1 MVRQACSCGSL
12 VDGGQDVVFAPL
24 TGTPPRAVRVSRL
37 PYRLV
42 AFDFDGTLADTFPW
56 FCSVLNGVADRYR
69 FRRVAAHEV
78 ERLRGLS
85 ARAIIADLGIP
96 AWKVPLIA
104 RHMRALAARDADA
117 IRLFPGVPEMLG
129 ALDAAGIGLAVV
141 SSNGEATVRR
151 ALGASAGRI
160 RHYACGAALFGKAR
174 HLRAVAR
181 GAGVAPGAM
190 LAVGDEIRDAE
201 AAAKAGCAFWAV
213 AWGYTDGAALGA
225 HAPAHL
231 FGEPGEIVRAVT

>member
-1 MVRQACSCGSL
+1 M
-12 VDGGQDVVFAPL
+12 
-24 TGTPPRAVRVSRL
+24 SRP

-42 AFDFDGTLADTFPW
+42 AFDFDGTLADTFAW
-56 FCSVLNGVADRYR
+56 FGSVLNGVADRYR
-69 FRRVAAHEV
+69 FRRVEADEV

-96 AWKVPLIA
+96 AWKMPLIA
-104 RHMRALAARDADA
+104 RHMRALAARDAHD

-151 ALGASAGRI
+151 ALGDSGDHI

-181 GAGVAPGAM
+181 EAGVAPGEM

-201 AAAKAGCAFWAV
+201 AAAKAGCAFGAV
-213 AWGYTDGAALGA
+213 AWGYTDRAALQA
-225 HAPAHL
+225 KAPAHL
-231 FGEPGEIVRAVT
+231 FGEPAEIVEAVAYCPARAPGTIEAPAPLPNGS

>member
-1 MVRQACSCGSL
+1 M
-12 VDGGQDVVFAPL
+12 
-24 TGTPPRAVRVSRL
+24 SRS

-56 FCSVLNGVADRYR
+56 FCSVLNDVADRYR
-69 FRRVAAHEV
+69 FRRVESHEV
-78 ERLRGLS
+78 ERLRTLS

-96 AWKVPLIA
+96 AWKVPPIA
-104 RHMRALAARDADA
+104 RHVRALAARDAGS
-117 IRLFPGVPEMLG
+117 IRLFPGVSEMVST
-129 ALDAAGIGLAVV
+129 LDAAGIGLAVV

-151 ALGASAGRI
+151 ALGETGRSV

-181 GAGVAPGAM
+181 EAGVAPDAM

-201 AAAKAGCAFWAV
+201 AAAKAGCAFGAV
-213 AWGYTDGAALGA
+213 AWGYTDPAALA
-225 HAPAHL
+225 AQAPAHL
-231 FGEPGEIVRAVT
+231 FGEPGEIVRVFESASAY

>member
-1 MVRQACSCGSL
+1 M
-12 VDGGQDVVFAPL
+12 
-24 TGTPPRAVRVSRL
+24 SRC
-37 PYRLV
+37 PYRLI

-69 FRRVAAHEV
+69 FRHVEAAEV

-104 RHMRALAARDADA
+104 RHMRALAARNAQD
-117 IRLFPGVPEMLG
+117 IQLFPGVPEMLE
-129 ALDAAGIGLAVV
+129 ALDAAGIGLALV
-141 SSNGEATVRR
+141 SSNGEAAVRR
-151 ALGASAGRI
+151 ALGTSGVHI
-160 RHYACGAALFGKAR
+160 RHYACGASLFGKAR

-181 GAGVAPGAM
+181 AAGVSPAAM

-201 AAAKAGCAFWAV
+201 AAAKAGCAFGAV
-213 AWGYTDGAALGA
+213 AWGYTERAALRA
-225 HAPAHL
+225 QAPAHL
-231 FGEPGEIVRAVT
+231 FGEPGEIVEVFESSWAYWPARAPGTIEVPEPLPNGS

>member
-1 MVRQACSCGSL
+1 MPVT
-12 VDGGQDVVFAPL
+12 V
-24 TGTPPRAVRVSRL
+24 TRAAAS

-69 FRRVAAHEV
+69 FRRVEAHEV
-78 ERLRGLS
+78 ERLRAMS
-85 ARAIIADLGIP
+85 ARAVIADLGIP

-104 RHMRALAARDADA
+104 RHMRALAARDADGL
-117 IRLFPGVPEMLG
+117 RPFPGVTEMLG

-151 ALGASAGRI
+151 ALGESAGRI
-160 RHYACGAALFGKAR
+160 RYFACGASLFGKAR

-181 GAGVAPGAM
+181 RAGIAPGLM

-201 AAAKAGCAFWAV
+201 AAAKAGCPFGAV
-213 AWGYTDGAALGA
+213 AWGYTDRAALEA
-225 HAPAHL
+225 EAPAHL
-231 FGEPGEIVRAVT
+231 FGEPGAIVRALLY

>member
-1 MVRQACSCGSL
+1 MRRS
-12 VDGGQDVVFAPL
+12 
-24 TGTPPRAVRVSRL
+24 

-69 FRRVAAHEV
+69 FRRVESHEV
-78 ERLRGLS
+78 ERLRTLS

-104 RHMRALAARDADA
+104 RHVRALAAWDAGS
-117 IRLFPGVPEMLG
+117 IRLFPGVAEMVST
-129 ALDAAGIGLAVV
+129 LDAAGIGLAVV

-151 ALGASAGRI
+151 ALGETGRFVH
-160 RHYACGAALFGKAR
+160 HYACGAALFGKAR

-181 GAGVAPGAM
+181 EASVAPDAM

-201 AAAKAGCAFWAV
+201 AAAKVGCAFGAV
-213 AWGYTDGAALGA
+213 AWGYTDPAALA
-225 HAPAHL
+225 AQAPAHL
-231 FGEPGEIVRAVT
+231 FGEPGAIVEAVAY

>member
-1 MVRQACSCGSL
+1 MPVSVTRAK
-12 VDGGQDVVFAPL
+12 AP
-24 TGTPPRAVRVSRL
+24 
-37 PYRLV
+37 PYRIV

-69 FRRVAAHEV
+69 FRRVETHEV
-78 ERLRGLS
+78 ERLRRMS

-129 ALDAAGIGLAVV
+129 ALDAAGVRLAVV

-151 ALGASAGRI
+151 ALGEPGGSI

-181 GAGVAPGAM
+181 EAGVAPGRM

-201 AAAKAGCAFWAV
+201 AAAKAGCAFGAV
-213 AWGYTDGAALGA
+213 AWGYTERAALSA
-225 HAPAHL
+225 KAPAHL
-231 FGEPGEIVRAVT
+231 FGEPGEIVEAVAY

>member
-1 MVRQACSCGSL
+1 MPVTVTRTAAS
-12 VDGGQDVVFAPL
+12 
-24 TGTPPRAVRVSRL
+24 

-69 FRRVAAHEV
+69 FRQVGADEV

-104 RHMRALAARDADA
+104 RHMRALSARDADA
-117 IRLFPGVPEMLG
+117 IRLFPGVAEMLD
-129 ALDAAGIGLAVV
+129 ALDVGGIGLAVV

-151 ALGASAGRI
+151 ALGQSAGRI
-160 RHYACGAALFGKAR
+160 RYFACGASLFGKAR

-181 GAGVAPGAM
+181 EAGVAPSLM

-201 AAAKAGCAFWAV
+201 AAAKAACPFGAV
-213 AWGYTDGAALGA
+213 AWGYTDRAALEA
-225 HAPAHL
+225 KAPAHL
-231 FGEPGEIVRAVT
+231 FGEPAEIVEAVLY